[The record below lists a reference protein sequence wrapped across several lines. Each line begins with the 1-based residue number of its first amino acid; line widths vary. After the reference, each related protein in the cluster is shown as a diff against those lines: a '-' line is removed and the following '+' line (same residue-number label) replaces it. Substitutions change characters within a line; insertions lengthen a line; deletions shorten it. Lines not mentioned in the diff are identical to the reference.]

1 MCLLYLCYKTKA
13 EKHLDDEEKEKCLL
27 EFLGE
32 KFPVKIWIF
41 SIILNI
47 SSALVVIGLQIGLI
61 WVKGKNYYV
70 GAG

>member
-1 MCLLYLCYKTKA
+1 MFYLCYKTKA

-32 KFPVKIWIF
+32 KFPVTIWIF

-47 SSALVVIGLQIGLI
+47 STALAVIGLQIGLI